1 MSPDPYPLSD
11 CSRGCQRPEQF
22 AVWEKELIVGEY
34 GGLNMLAPGSSTIR
48 GCGLGGVDV
57 ALVEEVYHCGGGQ

>member
-1 MSPDPYPLSD
+1 MEVICLVQHLFISRNLSVPSGLVSD
-11 CSRGCQRPEQF
+11 S
-22 AVWEKELIVGEY
+22 AVGHC

>member
-1 MSPDPYPLSD
+1 MMSPDPYPLSD

-34 GGLNMLAPGSSTIR
+34 GGLNMLAPGSRI
-48 GCGLGGVDV
+48 GVD
-57 ALVEEVYHCGGGQ
+57 LLE